1 MSKYLQKLIAIV
13 VFTCAA
19 PALHAATMDTF
30 TLTSGSDVATFTLPA
45 SPTPSSGVMNLYFV
59 IDNVSVTIDNVAT
72 LSNITFFNS
81 GSYGGG
87 LDITSGGVQLI
98 DQSGPLLFGNS
109 TTTPTFLLN
118 STPGQLTNYVS
129 GFPPV
134 GGETY
139 AENFSIV
146 IAPASTS
153 ATAPEPSTFALL
165 GTGIAGLAAF
175 ARRKTRLA

>member
-1 MSKYLQKLIAIV
+1 MSKYLQKLIAVV
-13 VFTCAA
+13 VFTCAT
-19 PALHAATMDTF
+19 PALRAATMDTF

-45 SPTPSSGVMNLYFV
+45 SPTPSSGLMNLFFV

-72 LSNITFFNS
+72 LANITFFNS

-87 LDITSGGVQLI
+87 LDITAGGVQLI

-118 STPGQLTNYVS
+118 STPEQLTNYVS

-146 IAPASTS
+146 IAPASAS
-153 ATAPEPSTFALL
+153 APEPSTFALL
-165 GTGIAGLAAF
+165 GTGVAGLAAF
-175 ARRKTRLA
+175 VRRKTRLA